1 MPRIDLRGLP
11 IAITGASSGIGYA
24 TAIACARAGMPVAVS
39 ARRADRL
46 NELVATITRDGGRA
60 VAVPGDVAKPE
71 DCRKLV
77 DVTREAFGSV
87 YAVFANAGYGI
98 EKPVHETSDQELRD
112 LFETNFWGSI
122 NLVRAALPHMID
134 AKRGHMLWCSSCVS
148 KLGIPR
154 MAAYSSSKAMQDHF
168 ARAMRVELA
177 GSGIYSSSIHPI
189 GTISEFSDTLKSR
202 SGLKKRAF
210 GRPDKGLFVQTS
222 EQVADAT
229 VACLRKPRGEV
240 WTSLPMHMLFALGV
254 AIPSLADYLL
264 MRRAR
269 KRDQRASSTI

>member
-1 MPRIDLRGLP
+1 MPRVDLRGLP

-24 TAIACARAGMPVAVS
+24 AAIACARAGMPVAVS

-46 NELVATITRDGGRA
+46 NELVAIIVREGGRA
-60 VAVPGDVAKPE
+60 VAVPGDVARPE
-71 DCRKLV
+71 DCRSLL
-77 DVTREAFGSV
+77 DTTREAFGSV

-112 LFETNFWGSI
+112 LFETNFWGSM
-122 NLVRAALPHMID
+122 NLVRAALPHMIQ
-134 AKRGHMLWCSSCVS
+134 AKRGHLLWCSSCVS

-177 GSGIYSSSIHPI
+177 GSGIYSSSVHPI

-202 SGLKKRAF
+202 SGLTKRAF
-210 GRPDKGLFVQTS
+210 GRPDKGRFVQTS
-222 EQVADAT
+222 EQVAEAI

-254 AIPSLADYLL
+254 AMPGLADYLL

-269 KRDQRASSTI
+269 KRDQQS

>member
-1 MPRIDLRGLP
+1 VPRIDLRGLP
-11 IAITGASSGIGYA
+11 IAITGASSGIGHA
-24 TAIACARAGMPVAVS
+24 AAIACARAGMPVAVS

-46 NELVATITRDGGRA
+46 NELVARIMREGGRA

-71 DCRKLV
+71 DCRALV
-77 DVTREAFGSV
+77 DATRDAFGSI

-98 EKPVHETSDQELRD
+98 EKPVHESSDQELRD
-112 LFETNFWGSI
+112 LFETNFWGSM
-122 NLVRAALPHMID
+122 NLVRAALPHMLQ
-134 AKRGHMLWCSSCVS
+134 AKRGHLLWCSSCVS

-177 GSGIYSSSIHPI
+177 SSGIFSSSVHPI
-189 GTISEFSDTLKSR
+189 GTISEFSDSLKSR
-202 SGLKKRAF
+202 SGLSKRAF

-222 EQVADAT
+222 EHVAGAI
-229 VACLRKPRGEV
+229 VACLRRPRGEV

-264 MRRAR
+264 SRRAR
-269 KRDQRASSTI
+269 KRDQQT

>member
-1 MPRIDLRGLP
+1 MARIDLRGLP

-24 TAIACARAGMPVAVS
+24 AAIACARAGMPVAVS

-46 NELVATITRDGGRA
+46 NDLVTLIMREGGRA
-60 VAVPGDVAKPE
+60 VAVPGDVASPE
-71 DCRKLV
+71 DCARLV
-77 DVTREAFGSV
+77 DATREAFGSV

-98 EKPVHETSDQELRD
+98 EKPVHETTDQELRD
-112 LFETNFWGSI
+112 LVETNFWGSM
-122 NLVRAALPHMID
+122 NLVRAALPHMLES
-134 AKRGHMLWCSSCVS
+134 KRGHLLWCSSCVS

-177 GSGIYSSSIHPI
+177 GSGIYSSSVHPI
-189 GTISEFSDTLKSR
+189 GTISEFSDSLKSR
-202 SGLKKRAF
+202 SGLTKRAF

-222 EQVADAT
+222 EHVARAI

-240 WTSLPMHMLFALGV
+240 WTSPTMHMLFALGV
-254 AIPSLADYLL
+254 AMPGLADAVL

-269 KRDQRASSTI
+269 KRDRQR

>member
-122 NLVRAALPHMID
+122 NLVRAALHHMID
-134 AKRGHMLWCSSCVS
+134 AKRGLMLWCSSCVS

-189 GTISEFSDTLKSR
+189 GTISEFSDALKSR

-229 VACLRKPRGEV
+229 VACLRKPCGEV

-269 KRDQRASSTI
+269 KRDQQASSTI

>member
-77 DVTREAFGSV
+77 DVTREAFGLV

-134 AKRGHMLWCSSCVS
+134 AKHGHMLWCSSCVS

-189 GTISEFSDTLKSR
+189 GTISEFSDALKSR

-269 KRDQRASSTI
+269 KRDQQASSTI